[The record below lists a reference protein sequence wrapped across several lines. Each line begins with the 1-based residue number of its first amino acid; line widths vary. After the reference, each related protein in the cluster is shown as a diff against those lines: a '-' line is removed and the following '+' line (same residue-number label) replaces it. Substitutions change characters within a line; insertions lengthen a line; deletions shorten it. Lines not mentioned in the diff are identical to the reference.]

1 MYPHPPD
8 LTPCDFWFFLKIK
21 MTMKG
26 KLDKRFESIQDIEA
40 VATVQLKSLM
50 KGLPVLLQQVARM
63 ME

>member
-8 LTPCDFWFFLKIK
+8 LTPRDFWFFLKIK